1 MEARVNKDGCISCGI
16 CVSICPDVFQFDA
29 NGAAESIV
37 DSIPNNKLSEAEEA
51 RDSCPVNVI
60 DII

>member
-29 NGAAESIV
+29 NGVAESIV
-37 DSIPNNKLSEAEEA
+37 DSIPNNKLAEAQEA

-60 DII
+60 DIL